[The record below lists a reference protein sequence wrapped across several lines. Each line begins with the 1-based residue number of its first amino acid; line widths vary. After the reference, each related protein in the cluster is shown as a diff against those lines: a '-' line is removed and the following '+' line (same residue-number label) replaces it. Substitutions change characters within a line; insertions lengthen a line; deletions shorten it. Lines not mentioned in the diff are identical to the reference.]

1 MSLSAATSPK
11 GLSPQVAK
19 DSLAYLRQA
28 IERMKSLQATDH
40 VLVCL
45 EQAQLQRAPEKLK
58 LKALVTA
65 INSLNLALREGIEA
79 KVDSTRAAVQQEL
92 EAAVANL
99 ARRDARVM
107 TYNLRRYCEAEATLL
122 DLQSLAALASFY
134 YTLPFSESSRSKY
147 DFVIT
152 QLFSLVDEQR
162 HRHLKGNPEQI
173 SKRLTTMCQ
182 AWEEGEER
190 ESADPLQVVT
200 CLQEFAVFMAEME
213 TIPTLEAL
221 VSSAFFQRMRDFKT
235 SLGPLFFTPEVTA
248 ASVEAN
254 VAFANGFLTLLR
266 KESQEFCEA
275 PEVLP
280 LAEAFSDPYASEPDE
295 IARLLAELQTH
306 PQENAAAQARVTRL
320 TQLLQ
325 LTEEERLSPS
335 LIAEP
340 GLRQPDNL
348 AALPSDL
355 SPADDEFS
363 DELLPKAA
371 ETAIGVAAEP
381 VPEVAAEVA
390 AEAAAEVAAELVAE
404 TVTDAVAEAAALQ
417 EMEAADEALEA
428 FAAQPENEA
437 VMTAYRCASP
447 AVRELELACFLSP
460 LPEDKHEE
468 LKREE
473 QARRMSL
480 ELILQADQLHQAVKS
495 GEDVSDARVEELL
508 EALGQCGD
516 DMRDLIKISHT
527 HEQDENYEV
536 FLHIYNQ
543 LMATRLRLQSALVR
557 RNTNEVVPDDPQEE
571 ETTLEFAQEAA
582 SETVSET
589 DTEETAQTPTRSANR
604 KWMVVVAIVFIVV
617 ALGIRFLTMTE
628 AKTLPKD
635 DTDVVRVAQKDL
647 PHGALFADIKLHR
660 DLLLCVATEEWLTL
674 GSADQKRKLQD
685 LLQFA
690 QQQQAKRVLLI
701 DAKGLT
707 VASATSDEVYVN

>member
-65 INSLNLALREGIEA
+65 INLLNLALREGSEA

-99 ARRDARVM
+99 VRRDARVM
-107 TYNLRRYCEAEATLL
+107 PYHLRRYCEAEATLL

-134 YTLPFSESSRSKY
+134 YLLPFSESSRSKY

-182 AWEEGEER
+182 TWEEGGGR
-190 ESADPLQVVT
+190 ESADPLQVMT

-213 TIPTLEAL
+213 AIPTLEAL

-254 VAFANGFLTLLR
+254 IAFANGFLTLLR

-295 IARLLAELQTH
+295 ITRILAELQTR
-306 PQENAAAQARVTRL
+306 PQENEEAQARVTRL

-348 AALPSDL
+348 AELPSDL
-355 SPADDEFS
+355 PPADDEFA
-363 DELLPKAA
+363 DELLPQAT
-371 ETAIGVAAEP
+371 ETAIEVTAEP
-381 VPEVAAEVA
+381 ITEIA
-390 AEAAAEVAAELVAE
+390 AEAAAEPVAE
-404 TVTDAVAEAAALQ
+404 TVTSVMAEAAASQ
-417 EMEAADEALEA
+417 EVEEADETLEA

-437 VMTAYRCASP
+437 VMAAYRCASP

-473 QARRMSL
+473 QARRTSL

-495 GEDVSDARVEELL
+495 GEDVPDTQVEELL

-516 DMRDLIKISHT
+516 DMRGLIKISHT

-557 RNTNEVVPDDPQEE
+557 RSTNEVVTDDLQEK

-582 SETVSET
+582 PEIVSET
-589 DTEETAQTPTRSANR
+589 NAEETAQTPARNTNR
-604 KWMVVVAIVFIVV
+604 KWMVVVAIVLVAV

-628 AKTLPKD
+628 AKASPKD

-685 LLQFA
+685 FLQFA
-690 QQQQAKRVLLI
+690 QQQQAKRVLVI

>member
-40 VLVCL
+40 VFVCL

-65 INSLNLALREGIEA
+65 INSLNLALREGIET
-79 KVDSTRAAVQQEL
+79 KVDSTRAVVQQEL

-99 ARRDARVM
+99 VRRDARVM

-134 YTLPFSESSRSKY
+134 YLLPFSESSRSKY

-162 HRHLKGNPEQI
+162 QRHLKGNPEQI

-190 ESADPLQVVT
+190 ESADPLQVMT

-213 TIPTLEAL
+213 TIPTLGAL

-266 KESQEFCEA
+266 KESQAFCEA

-295 IARLLAELQTH
+295 IARILTELQTH
-306 PQENAAAQARVTRL
+306 PQESEEAQARVTRL

-340 GLRQPDNL
+340 VLRQPDNL
-348 AALPSDL
+348 TELPSDL
-355 SPADDEFS
+355 PPADDGFS
-363 DELLPKAA
+363 GELLPKAA
-371 ETAIGVAAEP
+371 ETVIEVAAEP
-381 VPEVAAEVA
+381 IAEVA
-390 AEAAAEVAAELVAE
+390 AEIAAETAIE
-404 TVTDAVAEAAALQ
+404 TATDAVAEAATSQ
-417 EMEAADEALEA
+417 EVVAADEALEA
-428 FAAQPENEA
+428 FAAQPENEVVIA
-437 VMTAYRCASP
+437 AYRCASP

-473 QARRMSL
+473 QARRTSL
-480 ELILQADQLHQAVKS
+480 ELILQADQLHQSVKS
-495 GEDVSDARVEELL
+495 GEGVSDARVETLL
-508 EALGQCGD
+508 DALGQCGD

-527 HEQDENYEV
+527 HEQDKNYEV

-557 RNTNEVVPDDPQEE
+557 RSTNEVVPDDPQEE

-582 SETVSET
+582 PEAVSET
-589 DTEETAQTPTRSANR
+589 DAEETVQTPTRNANR
-604 KWMVVVAIVFIVV
+604 KWMVVVAIVLIAV

-628 AKTLPKD
+628 AKAPPKD